1 MPFYN
6 EWTGV
11 GNVVEQPEIR
21 YTKNGKAVT
30 NFTLATNEY
39 WKDDTGEKKQE
50 SEFTNIT
57 AWEFLAE
64 FSSKYLKKGSKILV
78 KGRKQSK
85 KFPKDCPHCG
95 NVTNG
100 NSHEVIANKILN
112 LTRTD
117 DDGLSES
124 TF

>member
-11 GNVVEQPEIR
+11 GNVVEAPEIR

-39 WKDDTGEKKQE
+39 WKDERGEKKQE

-57 AWEFLAE
+57 AWDFLAE
-64 FSSKYLKKGSKILV
+64 FASNYLKKGSKILV

-85 KFPKDCPHCG
+85 KFPKNCSNCG
-95 NVTNG
+95 CELSG
-100 NSHEVIANKILN
+100 NSHEIIANKILN

-117 DDGLSES
+117 DDQ
-124 TF
+124 F